1 VSAHYLAERGN
12 SSWPAGRW
20 VGRQGEDDMTAHEA
34 TTCSARRRAAEI
46 AASAGVRSAPCP
58 ACHGWCGDHSAPAH
72 ALALSRHRLA
82 PFSLPTTHCSLLTA
96 HYSCFTSPLSP
107 RTHPTRLRPA
117 RLQLGLAKHLPAGLT
132 LRPAESSLRPIDRCL
147 RCSCLSLCHF
157 VSTVPTLHQAPTNQV
172 LTASLTTDY

>member
-58 ACHGWCGDHSAPAH
+58 ACPACHGWCGDHSAPAH
-72 ALALSRHRLA
+72 ALALPRHRLA

-96 HYSCFTSPLSP
+96 RASPHLSHLA
-107 RTHPTRLRPA
+107 RTRLVSGPQGCNLGWRNTCLPGSPCGPRSLACDQLTAVCAA
-117 RLQLGLAKHLPAGLT
+117 RA
-132 LRPAESSLRPIDRCL
+132 
-147 RCSCLSLCHF
+147 CHF
-157 VSTVPTLHQAPTNQV
+157 VTLFLLYLHYTKHR
-172 LTASLTTDY
+172 LTRSSRPH